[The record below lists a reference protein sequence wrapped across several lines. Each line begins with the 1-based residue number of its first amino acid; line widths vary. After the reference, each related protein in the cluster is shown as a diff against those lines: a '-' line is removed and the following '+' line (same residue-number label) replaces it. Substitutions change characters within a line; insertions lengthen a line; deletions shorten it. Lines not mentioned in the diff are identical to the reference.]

1 MRPHPTDRP
10 LPVDAALPQRA
21 RPWQRHPATQ
31 IAGALALAIPMGGIA
46 WWVAATGDRVTLATM
61 FLGPMVGGGVLIV
74 WILALQRFV
83 CGDALAGLGF
93 GRGRPEVDL
102 ALGVAVGVAT
112 LAFRPV
118 FAATLGRVLPSR
130 PPAPQI
136 LELLDGVVHDP
147 RLLALWLGPV
157 VWIGVALFEELARA
171 FLLRRL
177 WVVVPGSTARWGAV
191 VLVSAFVG
199 LGHLYQG
206 VGAAVEIGI
215 QSIAL
220 GAVFLVTGRLRALV
234 VAHGV
239 YDSVQIVAA
248 VIAIRGMGG

>member
-1 MRPHPTDRP
+1 VHPHPTDHP
-10 LPVDAALPQRA
+10 LPVHATLPRGA
-21 RPWQRHPATQ
+21 RTWQRHPVTQ
-31 IAGALALAIPMGGIA
+31 IVGALALAIPMGGIA

-61 FLGPMVGGGVLIV
+61 FLGPLVGGGVLIL
-74 WILALQRFV
+74 WILALQRYV

-93 GRGRPEVDL
+93 GRGRPAFDL
-102 ALGVAVGVAT
+102 ALGAAVGVAA

-118 FAATLGRVLPSR
+118 FAATLGRALPSR

-136 LELLDGVVHDP
+136 LELLDGVVHD
-147 RLLALWLGPV
+147 RWLLALWLGPV

-177 WVVVPGSTARWGAV
+177 WVVSAGPRARWVAV
-191 VLVSAFVG
+191 VAVSALLG
-199 LGHLYQG
+199 LAHLYQG
-206 VGAAVEIGI
+206 VAAAVEIGLK
-215 QSIAL
+215 SVGM

-234 VAHGV
+234 VAHAV

-248 VIAIRGMGG
+248 VVAIRGLGG